1 MNGERSSSSKT
12 NTFSEFD
19 RKICPIIHLHMSYY
33 FFQFLFL
40 LLSQPALSF
49 TNLLLVL
56 THNDL
61 FHMLFYHT
69 YTSFVVVF
77 FHIIFD
83 SYFCGSLVTRF
94 AYPERVFAAV
104 FWRGIFWMCR
114 RCNTFFLDTLIE
126 KPIVIFVT
134 FFPLFFVAYQFFWF
148 PCSACKS
155 EY

>member
-114 RCNTFFLDTLIE
+114 RCNTFFFRYAHWETNSNFCH
-126 KPIVIFVT
+126 IFST
-134 FFPLFFVAYQFFWF
+134 FFCGVSILLVPLL
-148 PCSACKS
+148 SL
-155 EY
+155 